1 MSYIRE
7 TIRGKDEWTVYEQIG
22 FAVSC
27 MLYNRNYSLYPVLT
41 IQYWTE
47 YAIQHNQIKF
57 LFDSRGFPLA
67 YITWAYLEADT
78 EARLLRIQNSGCI
91 RLNGMKMEGFGFWI
105 SVVNQALVEKLL
117 TISYSFS
124 HGEKEKYDG

>member
-78 EARLLRIQNSGCI
+78 EARLSGIQNSGCI
-91 RLNGMKMEGFGFWI
+91 RLNGMKMEGSGFWI

>member
-78 EARLLRIQNSGCI
+78 EARLLRIQNSACI

>member
-1 MSYIRE
+1 MYYIRE